1 MSSDLNI
8 FMDMM
13 EDDNIQFAEIVEEN
27 KPNSYYE
34 GLGIHLL
41 KQFKENEHYFHFLQ
55 SIVVDFKKLDK
66 QQQKVI
72 KETMGIRPEIITKEK
87 IVYKEKKVK
96 HKNSPCINICEFSG
110 QNDWCQGCGRTRQEC
125 KQWKAMK
132 PFDRNILL
140 KKLQKRVPKES

>member
-13 EDDNIQFAEIVEEN
+13 EDDNIEFAEIVEEN

-55 SIVVDFKKLDK
+55 SILVDFKKLDK
-66 QQQKVI
+66 QQQKCI
-72 KETMGIRPEIITKEK
+72 KEIMGIRPEIITKEK
-87 IVYKEKKVK
+87 IIYKEKKVK
-96 HKNSPCINICEFSG
+96 QMIKVLGSEDENPYF
-110 QNDWCQGCGRTRQEC
+110 QEI
-125 KQWKAMK
+125 KYYYEEK
-132 PFDRNILL
+132 
-140 KKLQKRVPKES
+140 

>member
-1 MSSDLNI
+1 MSTDLNI

-41 KQFKENEHYFHFLQ
+41 KQFKEKDHYFHFLQ

-66 QQQKVI
+66 KQQKLI

-96 HKNSPCINICEFSG
+96 QTKPKINTY
-110 QNDWCQGCGRTRQEC
+110 D
-125 KQWKAMK
+125 
-132 PFDRNILL
+132 DY
-140 KKLQKRVPKES
+140 

>member
-13 EDDNIQFAEIVEEN
+13 EDDNIEFAEIVEEN

-55 SIVVDFKKLDK
+55 SILVDFKKLDK
-66 QQQKVI
+66 QQQKCI
-72 KETMGIRPEIITKEK
+72 KEIMGIRPEIITKEK
-87 IVYKEKKVK
+87 IIYKEKKVK
-96 HKNSPCINICEFSG
+96 
-110 QNDWCQGCGRTRQEC
+110 Q
-125 KQWKAMK
+125 MK
-132 PFDRNILL
+132 PKINTYDDY
-140 KKLQKRVPKES
+140 